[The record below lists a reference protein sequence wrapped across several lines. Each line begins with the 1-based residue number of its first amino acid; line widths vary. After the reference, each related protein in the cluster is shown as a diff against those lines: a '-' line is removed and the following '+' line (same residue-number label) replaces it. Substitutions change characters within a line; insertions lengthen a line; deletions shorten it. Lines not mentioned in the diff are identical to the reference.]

1 MKIRVQGAAGG
12 EVTGSAYLI
21 QTSRSNVLVDAGM
34 FQGGRQSEAK
44 NKIPKGA
51 TPDQIDAILLTHGHL
66 DHTGRVPLLIKY
78 GFDGPIYTTEETI
91 ELTQIILQD
100 SARLQ
105 VADAI
110 RQNKRAW
117 RKREKG
123 PLAEPLY
130 NSEHVEFMKEL
141 TRPVPFHK
149 SILITDDISARWIE
163 AGHMLGSGS
172 IEVTVNENGK
182 NKVIVF
188 SGDLGPLTLPLLR
201 PFEQLTKADLVFLES
216 TYGDRDH
223 KPYDETLEEFKQI
236 VKKAYAEKGKMLVPT
251 FAIGRAQQII
261 YHLAEM
267 FANKD
272 VPPFPVYMDSP
283 MGLSAFEVYKN
294 HQDLLD
300 EEYQALKKRGVF
312 PLSRRTFVASQSA
325 ETSKA
330 LNEAKG
336 PCMILAGA
344 GMCNGGRI
352 LHHLYRNLENPNAHI
367 IIVGFQS
374 DGSLGRRIVE
384 RRPEI
389 SIFGDR
395 LKLLAQVHTL
405 GGFSAHAGQTD
416 LLKWFSTL
424 APAKPK
430 LVITHGENVQRAALA
445 EQIRKKYKIT
455 AILPKIGD
463 TIEL

>member
-1 MKIRVQGAAGG
+1 MKIKIFGAAGG
-12 EVTGSAYLI
+12 EVTGSCYLI
-21 QTSRSNVLVDAGM
+21 HTDQSDVLVDCGM
-34 FQGGRQSEAK
+34 FQGGRESEAK
-44 NKIPKGA
+44 NKLPQGA
-51 TPDQIDAILLTHGHL
+51 RPNQIDAVLLTHGHL

-110 RQNKRAW
+110 RQNKRAL
-117 RKREKG
+117 RKKKAE
-123 PLAEPLY
+123 LAEPLY
-130 NSEHVEFMKEL
+130 NTEHVELMNDL
-141 TRPVPFHK
+141 THPVEFEKPVR
-149 SILITDDISARWIE
+149 ITDDISARWVE

-172 IEVTVNENGK
+172 IELTVTEK
-182 NKVIVF
+182 RKKKVVVF

-201 PFEQLTKADLVFLES
+201 PFKRLNKADLVFLES
-216 TYGDRDH
+216 TYGDHDH
-223 KPYDETLEEFKQI
+223 KPYEETLNEFRAIIQ
-236 VKKAYAEKGKMLVPT
+236 KAYKAKGKMLVPS
-251 FAIGRAQQII
+251 FAIGRSQQII

-267 FANKD
+267 FHKKE
-272 VPPFPVYMDSP
+272 VPPFPVYLDSP

-312 PLSRRTFVASQSA
+312 PLSNKAFLPSPSA
-325 ETSKA
+325 QTSKA
-330 LNEAKG
+330 LNEVNG

-352 LHHLYRNLENPNAHI
+352 LHHLYRNIENPNAHV
-367 IIVGFQS
+367 IIVGYQS
-374 DGSLGRRIVE
+374 QGSLGRKLVE
-384 RRPEI
+384 RMPEI
-389 SIFGDR
+389 SIFGER
-395 LKLLAQVHTL
+395 KELRAQVHTL

-416 LLKWFSTL
+416 LLDWFSSL
-424 APAKPK
+424 APSKPK
-430 LVITHGENVQRAALA
+430 LALTHGEDGPRKALA
-445 EQIRKKYKIT
+445 EQIRKKHRIS

-463 TIEL
+463 VIEL